1 MGKFCLYADNR
12 LDAPCAFLQMYK
24 YSYLAN
30 FIEDE
35 KHSKGKSSHSVPLV
49 VSCLKNGED
58 GVSKFSVKDECCI
71 NCMFCVFGCVGNR
84 ILLSNKF
91 HPSRFCYDISAE
103 ELSELEM
110 ASSSIFKGTFIK
122 LPKVPVGL
130 LSVKYKCFEAF
141 TAVDETKNIAVWTA
155 NAMKFLSTSLEP
167 RLSLEVGLRIDQRD
181 RGGRLDV
188 SLLNIRDNYLFVAE
202 TKVDFNHM
210 MAEGRYESQMVAYET
225 ELEQVKDRIK
235 RAKFLVI
242 GGRECDLLPSSAQ
255 GSTSGPRADLFYSV
269 LRKHK
274 LFFFSANALLALGL
288 QKLYVSNSDYSLESL
303 FPIINNNEYVG
314 LLSSGVVTREGQ
326 IIALDKILDAVK
338 KSRTEEK

>member
-24 YSYLAN
+24 YSYLTH
-30 FIEDE
+30 FIDDE
-35 KHSKGKSSHSVPLV
+35 RHSKGKSSHSVPLL

-58 GVSKFSVKDECCI
+58 TVSKFSVKDECCI

-84 ILLSNKF
+84 ILLTNSF
-91 HPSRFCYDISAE
+91 HPKKFCYDITAAE
-103 ELSELEM
+103 FSELEKTTQKL
-110 ASSSIFKGTFIK
+110 FKGTFIQ
-122 LPKVPVGL
+122 LPKVPISQ
-130 LSVKYKCFEAF
+130 LSVKYKSFESF

-167 RLSLEVGLRIDQRD
+167 RLSLEVGLRIYQRD

-188 SLLNIRDNYLFVAE
+188 SLLNTRDKYLFVAE

-210 MAEGRYESQMVAYET
+210 MAEGRYESQMIAYET
-225 ELEQVKDRIK
+225 ELEQVDNGIK

-242 GGRECDLLPSSAQ
+242 GGRECDLLPSPVI

-269 LRKHK
+269 LRKNN

-288 QKLYVSNSDYSLESL
+288 RKLYVSINKYSLESL
-303 FPIINNNEYVG
+303 YPIINDKNFVG
-314 LLSSGVVTREGQ
+314 LLSSGVVTKDGMVIGLDE
-326 IIALDKILDAVK
+326 ALQQVNK
-338 KSRTEEK
+338 

>member
-35 KHSKGKSSHSVPLV
+35 KHSKGKSSHSIPLL

-58 GVSKFSVKDECCI
+58 SVSKFSVKDECCI

-84 ILLSNKF
+84 ILLSNRF
-91 HPSRFCYDISAE
+91 HPKKFCYDITAE
-103 ELSELEM
+103 ELSELEQT
-110 ASSSIFKGTFIK
+110 ASKLFKGTFIQ
-122 LPKVPVGL
+122 LPKVPISQ
-130 LSVKYKCFEAF
+130 LSVKYKSFESF

-155 NAMKFLSTSLEP
+155 NAMKFLSASLEP
-167 RLSLEVGLRIDQRD
+167 RLSLEVGLRIFQRD

-188 SLLNIRDNYLFVAE
+188 SLLNIRDKFLFVAE

-210 MAEGRYESQMVAYET
+210 MAEGRYESQMIAYET
-225 ELEQVKDRIK
+225 ELEQVDEGIK

-242 GGRECDLLPSSAQ
+242 GGRECDLLPSSAR

-269 LRKHK
+269 LREHD

-288 QKLYVSNSDYSLESL
+288 QKLYISINDYSLESL
-303 FPIINNNEYVG
+303 YPIINNTKFVG
-314 LLSSGVVTREGQ
+314 LLSSGVITKEGE
-326 IIALDKILDAVK
+326 IISLDKALQMK
-338 KSRTEEK
+338 